1 MKKIYQIFIALLTIS
16 ASLKGQV
23 TVTATGGAF
32 SGAYPTLKAAFDAI
46 NNGDHQGAIN
56 IRINASI
63 RLPLLITVLSRV
75 FSAVCILLLR
85 VPISIIPSA
94 VIQSIRFPLKAV
106 ATQRWS

>member
-1 MKKIYQIFIALLTIS
+1 MKKVYQIFIALLTIS

-46 NNGDHQGAIN
+46 NNGDHQGATN

-63 RLPLLITVLSRV
+63 TEIATARLNANGGTAHYSRIHIRPTV
-75 FSAVCILLLR
+75 ACT
-85 VPISIIPSA
+85 ISG
-94 VIQSIRFPLKAV
+94 SIAGP
-106 ATQRWS
+106 